1 MNEYLKMLK
10 RMERIANTP
19 NFKKAL
25 ETRKKI
31 EQIINPEWIKR
42 TERIQN
48 EFSRTDLISYV
59 QQINQMQ
66 TAIKPIEFVDINQ
79 NFYNQIQSIQ
89 NKLSDSMPDLTKYYS
104 DTEKVDDEVVETL
117 QSDYSLL
124 MNELETFPKQEL
136 TEEQRIEM
144 IQKLETFLDDI
155 QASSDVPSTE
165 LDDIVDSNDH
175 KNNRNNEHDI
185 TNQDDRIDQQGHTGQ
200 TNNDN
205 PMNVFIQST
214 LSCLTDPKWHGE
226 KVAEVLVSNGY
237 TLLANLI
244 FNAQSGQ
251 INIFALVATIRLLT
265 IFFQKKK

>member
-1 MNEYLKMLK
+1 MNMNEYLKMLK
-10 RMERIANTP
+10 RMDSIANTP

-59 QQINQMQ
+59 QQISQLQ

-104 DTEKVDDEVVETL
+104 DTEEVDDEVVETL
-117 QSDYSLL
+117 QSDYSILV
-124 MNELETFPKQEL
+124 NELETFPKQRL

-155 QASSDVPSTE
+155 QAPSDIASTE
-165 LDDIVDSNDH
+165 LNDVVEE
-175 KNNRNNEHDI
+175 NNREHEHDVY
-185 TNQDDRIDQQGHTGQ
+185 NQDDRENQQSETGR
-200 TNNDN
+200 TNDGN
-205 PMNVFIQST
+205 PLYIFIQST
-214 LSCLTDPKWHGE
+214 LSSLKDPKWHGE
-226 KVAEVLVSNGY
+226 KVAESLVSNGY
-237 TLLANLI
+237 ILLADLI

-251 INIFALVATIRLLT
+251 INIFALVATIKLLT
-265 IFFQKKK
+265 FFFQKKK